1 MAHKVKALQ
10 QWCKLRCDGYKDVEI
25 TNMTS
30 SWKSGLAFCAI
41 IHRYRPDLIDY
52 DSLKKEDTFGNS
64 KLAFDVALREL
75 GIAALLDAEDMVVM
89 TVPDKLCI
97 VTYVAQYYNYFHDKP
112 QMGGPGVKSAVKRP
126 LAEQKKE
133 TSAKNPTITTEVEKK
148 ISPATKRRT
157 IEDRCCMCHEKV
169 YLLERHY
176 SSGKLYHRHCCREA
190 ERSSTLKQNKKLNAG
205 TENTGYCFKENQLS
219 KPASNKAGSIFD
231 YRTVSDPKETVDKQ
245 PSKPTSAGLKKSLF
259 VPVKYNPEIYE
270 AKQESDNISTI
281 LGSKF
286 SSSYCEPE
294 IENRSLH
301 LKPVQGK
308 TDAVLPSGSFPGV
321 VSNVKSSTA
330 LPVTTSVCGVP
341 TISTYTHSSV
351 TNKVSA
357 PVMGKAAYNFTIV
370 NNVSGTSILQSTN
383 KNSDKVVSS
392 GLTAAKS
399 CSNSSCSPVI
409 ASNAKASKYVS
420 TVVASST
427 ASTTSTMTS
436 SALPSCHLGYG
447 NTKTSGKVPSSASH
461 YGNYTGGSLLDSD
474 RLSLL
479 SSDQKMM
486 KVKTIGVKDNSTN
499 KPEWQLEAERRQ
511 AARNGVYLDPEIH
524 PRSAS
529 GQRFENKLMHVD
541 QLQKKECDEIK
552 GDLNEQS
559 ILNSGNSQ
567 NNAKENLTR
576 LLKKQLNPKKDLSEM
591 HFAVDA
597 GLSKPPVQED
607 YEGKDNDWVIVKQ
620 PSEIA
625 RQEMLF
631 DPSPRIAEHDLPAEE
646 MSPLSPPE
654 RFRQMVGE
662 GAIGFS
668 NSDRIAELAPSIF
681 QRHPSSYPKNM
692 HKKAENPLI
701 PKRRVNAEERVS
713 IDKINKKL
721 ISLDEQLRVI
731 ETKGRG
737 LEDKIRGG
745 TDEAMDEDEDEVMI
759 DWFKLVKLK
768 YELVR
773 EESDLMYRRRQQ
785 ELEELHEELEYQ
797 YRCLISKP
805 DDLKTIDEKKYEED
819 LLKEIVETVKQRDSI
834 VDSIEVDRQRYLE
847 EDKKICNMMLATGI
861 GSSGKEKKRKKHKKK
876 TRAPAEKGVQRNLSF
891 WKNSKKASDI
901 KE

>member
-1 MAHKVKALQ
+1 
-10 QWCKLRCDGYKDVEI
+10 
-25 TNMTS
+25 
-30 SWKSGLAFCAI
+30 
-41 IHRYRPDLIDY
+41 
-52 DSLKKEDTFGNS
+52 
-64 KLAFDVALREL
+64 
-75 GIAALLDAEDMVVM
+75 
-89 TVPDKLCI
+89 
-97 VTYVAQYYNYFHDKP
+97 
-112 QMGGPGVKSAVKRP
+112 
-126 LAEQKKE
+126 
-133 TSAKNPTITTEVEKK
+133 
-148 ISPATKRRT
+148 
-157 IEDRCCMCHEKV
+157 MCHEKV

-190 ERSSTLKQNKKLNAG
+190 ERSSTLKQNKKLNTA

-245 PSKPTSAGLKKSLF
+245 PSKPASAGLMKSF
-259 VPVKYNPEIYE
+259 VPVKYNPEIHE
-270 AKQESDNISTI
+270 AKQELDNISTI

-286 SSSYCEPE
+286 LSSYCEPE

-321 VSNVKSSTA
+321 FSNVKSSTA
-330 LPVTTSVCGVP
+330 LPATTSVCGVP
-341 TISTYTHSSV
+341 IISTYTHSSV

-357 PVMGKAAYNFTIV
+357 PVMGKAAYNFTNV

-392 GLTAAKS
+392 GLTAAQS
-399 CSNSSCSPVI
+399 CSYASYSPVI

-420 TVVASST
+420 IVVASST

-436 SALPSCHLGYG
+436 SALPSCHLGFG

-524 PRSAS
+524 PRIAS

-552 GDLNEQS
+552 GDSNEQS

-567 NNAKENLTR
+567 NNAKENLTK
-576 LLKKQLNPKKDLSEM
+576 LLKKQLNSKKDLSEM

-597 GLSKPPVQED
+597 GFSKPPVQED
-607 YEGKDNDWVIVKQ
+607 YEEKDNDWVVVKH

-625 RQEMLF
+625 K
-631 DPSPRIAEHDLPAEE
+631 HGLPAEE

-662 GAIGFS
+662 GAFGFS
-668 NSDRIAELAPSIF
+668 NSDRIAELAPSIV
-681 QRHPSSYPKNM
+681 QRHPSSYTKNM

-701 PKRRVNAEERVS
+701 PKRRVNFFR
-713 IDKINKKL
+713 IFI
-721 ISLDEQLRVI
+721 
-731 ETKGRG
+731 T
-737 LEDKIRGG
+737 
-745 TDEAMDEDEDEVMI
+745 
-759 DWFKLVKLK
+759 
-768 YELVR
+768 
-773 EESDLMYRRRQQ
+773 
-785 ELEELHEELEYQ
+785 
-797 YRCLISKP
+797 
-805 DDLKTIDEKKYEED
+805 
-819 LLKEIVETVKQRDSI
+819 
-834 VDSIEVDRQRYLE
+834 
-847 EDKKICNMMLATGI
+847 
-861 GSSGKEKKRKKHKKK
+861 
-876 TRAPAEKGVQRNLSF
+876 
-891 WKNSKKASDI
+891 
-901 KE
+901 